1 MCNMSAGHVTVQH
14 YFRCM
19 SRRCVCV
26 VKVSAPNLSVLEPV
40 CFQPL
45 NTYRVCLYIC
55 LCAFWTSAYRSISPC
70 ICLPPPPARLLWAF
84 QPVCLG
90 LLLAGDKRAS
100 WQPEAICHPGP
111 FCSAPV
117 RCLLQVWIVPWGP
130 HIKKDFLC
138 WSTVTQDES

>member
-1 MCNMSAGHVTVQH
+1 M
-14 YFRCM
+14 
-19 SRRCVCV
+19 

-70 ICLPPPPARLLWAF
+70 ICLPPPPACLLWAF

-117 RCLLQVWIVPWGP
+117 RCLLQVCPSLDCPMGP
-130 HIKKDFLC
+130 THKKRLSLLVHCDARQKLNVLRSLPELYWC
-138 WSTVTQDES
+138 ASCNYG